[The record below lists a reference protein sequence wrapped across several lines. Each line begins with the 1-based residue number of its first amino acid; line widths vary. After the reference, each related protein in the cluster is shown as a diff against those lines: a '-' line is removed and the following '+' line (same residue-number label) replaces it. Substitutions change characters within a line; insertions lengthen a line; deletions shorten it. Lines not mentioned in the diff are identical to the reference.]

1 MAVENSGRLHD
12 ISLAIGALQA
22 QHAGH
27 TRQLDTVAEKIDDL
41 HKGMIEHMQTE
52 EQRLGAIERT
62 LATAKGMGQG
72 IMMTL
77 STLAGAFGAL
87 LAILARKLGFFQ

>member
-1 MAVENSGRLHD
+1 MTKELD
-12 ISLAIGALQA
+12 QISQAIGALQA
-22 QHAGH
+22 QHAGQ
-27 TRQLDTVAEKIDDL
+27 TRQLEVVTEKIDDL
-41 HKGMIEHMQTE
+41 HHGMIEHMRTE
-52 EQRLGAIERT
+52 EQRLGTIERT

-87 LAILARKLGFFQ
+87 LAIIMRKLGFYN